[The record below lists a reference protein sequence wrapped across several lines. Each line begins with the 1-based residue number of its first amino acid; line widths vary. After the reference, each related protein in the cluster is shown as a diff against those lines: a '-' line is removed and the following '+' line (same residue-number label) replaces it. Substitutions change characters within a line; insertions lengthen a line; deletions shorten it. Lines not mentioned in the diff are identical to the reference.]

1 MPLDETEVKK
11 LLPSV
16 STALV
21 LAVGIGVFEAAAL
34 YLGSGLFLN
43 TMGISSVSSIHIL
56 YKLSVNHCHNLVYVY

>member
-1 MPLDETEVKK
+1 MPLDETEVKE

-34 YLGSGLFLN
+34 YFGSGLFLSA
-43 TMGISSVSSIHIL
+43 IRIPSVSDIHIL
-56 YKLSVNHCHNLVYVY
+56 H

>member
-1 MPLDETEVKK
+1 MPLDETEVKE

-34 YLGSGLFLN
+34 YFGSGLFLSA
-43 TMGISSVSSIHIL
+43 MRIPSVSEIHNLHQI
-56 YKLSVNHCHNLVYVY
+56 SVNHHHNLVFVC